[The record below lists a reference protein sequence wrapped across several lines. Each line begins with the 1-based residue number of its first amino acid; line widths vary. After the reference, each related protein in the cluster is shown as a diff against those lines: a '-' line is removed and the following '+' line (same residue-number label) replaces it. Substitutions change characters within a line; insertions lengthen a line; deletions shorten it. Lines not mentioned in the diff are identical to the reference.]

1 MSKKSTFP
9 ALTSIP
15 SDATIDFVSGGANY
29 KITLADYLSSLGV
42 TGTIKQ
48 VGDATGAPVLDQQ
61 GTASG
66 VRTISNGPGVI
77 AELNPWN
84 GITLKHNF
92 TADPTGVPI
101 LASTTALSPTVR
113 SIIAGSG
120 MDVSLSGDAIVL
132 ASTAVETSTKT
143 VLVSQKSDLPT
154 PVAGVITGLPDTDY
168 LCVADI
174 DLADDRIVLAERTT
188 LRGSGFLNVTLSY
201 SGTGDMISW
210 ANVDIQIS
218 NLRLSCPNGR
228 VWAGVNA
235 SEVVRMQ
242 SLSIEACDRVGSF
255 TSTVSTSIRMTFV
268 ACLDITTD
276 GITFTGQFA
285 AFAHQSGLMRNT
297 AGSLYDLGTATFL
310 FYDSTTVVADIG
322 VGATGITGL
331 SNSGNIAPGGKGHI
345 ASCNF
350 LGTTPLTGL
359 SVDDDDWYFTTNNG
373 IADSKT
379 SALLTMQGNT
389 TETVI
394 SASSTDGSNAVIIAG
409 VWDVQVQ
416 SKVAATTGG
425 RVTYGQSTGEKLAAT
440 VTLEVSPAS
449 GGTINLSAYTAVN
462 GVANPASKQTV
473 EASPSSSGHINLL
486 TLASVADGD
495 YLEIFVENNDSSV
508 NIDVSTAVIRVN

>member
-15 SDATIDFVSGGANY
+15 SDATIDFVSDGANY

-42 TGTIKQ
+42 TGSIKQ
-48 VGDATGAPVLDQQ
+48 VGDATGAPVLDVQ
-61 GTASG
+61 GPENG
-66 VRTISNGPGVI
+66 VRTISNGPGVN
-77 AELNPWN
+77 AAVNASN
-84 GITLKHNF
+84 GITLSHNF
-92 TADPTGVPI
+92 TASTVGVPV
-101 LASTTALSPTVR
+101 LADTAELSPTVR
-113 SIIAGSG
+113 SIVAGSG
-120 MDVSLSGDAIVL
+120 MSASLSGDAIVL
-132 ASTAVETSTKT
+132 ESTAVETSSKT

-154 PVAGVITGLPDTDY
+154 PVSGAITCLPDTDY
-168 LCVADI
+168 LCVNDI
-174 DLADDRIVLAERTT
+174 DLGDDRIVLAERTT
-188 LRGSGFLNVTLSY
+188 LRGSGYLNTTLSY
-201 SGTGDMISW
+201 SGTGDMLSW
-210 ANVDIQIS
+210 ANVDVQIA

-235 SEVVRMQ
+235 TEVVRMQ

-276 GITFTGQFA
+276 GIAFDGQFT

-310 FYDSTTVVADIG
+310 FFDASTVVSVIG
-322 VGATGITGL
+322 AGAVGITGL
-331 SNSGNIAPGGKGHI
+331 ANSGNIALGGKGHI

-350 LGTTPLTGL
+350 LGTTPLVGL
-359 SVDDDDWYFTTNNG
+359 SVDDDNWFFTTNNG

-379 SALLTMQGNT
+379 SALLTMEGNT

-394 SASSTDGSNAVIIAG
+394 AASSTDGSNAVLVAG
-409 VWDVQVQ
+409 TWVVQKQ
-416 SKVAATTGG
+416 SKLAGTTGG
-425 RVTYGQSTGEKLAAT
+425 RVTYAQSTGSNLSAT

-449 GGTINLSAYTAVN
+449 GGTISISAYTVVN
-462 GVANPASKQTV
+462 GVVDTASKQTV

-486 TLASVADGD
+486 TLASVTAGD
-495 YLEIFVENNDSSV
+495 YLDIFVENNASSV
-508 NIDVSTAVIRVN
+508 NIDVATAVIRVN